1 MNLLTLSFT
10 KDKFLIIQRLIT
22 ITCII
27 LAIFCNDSNQNLI
40 AFLGIFSFGILHGAN
55 DLKIINKNFKK
66 NQKKLKDLFFLS
78 YVLVVIL
85 GIVIFYWIPG
95 IALISFVIISCYH
108 FGEQHMERIMD
119 LKKGKLFFYFTYGA
133 FIFLMIFSLHY
144 NETAK
149 VIFQISGK
157 VLPFTFFIYSLLL
170 TSIAII
176 IQALFHFKKSKLLM
190 QEFFLLGL
198 LALLFV
204 SSNLLFSFGIYFVIW
219 HSLPS
224 LNSQIK
230 FLYDGKVSHKTGYK
244 NYIKASFL
252 YWILALGSL
261 AGVYFFADIP
271 REQFLSLFFPFLAAI
286 TFPHAIVMERMFSFN
301 SNQ

>member
-204 SSNLLFSFGIYFVIW
+204 SSNLLFSFGIYFGV
-219 HSLPS
+219 
-224 LNSQIK
+224 N
-230 FLYDGKVSHKTGYK
+230 FL
-244 NYIKASFL
+244 IRIFILRL
-252 YWILALGSL
+252 YSITFCIVYTPCLALNCC
-261 AGVYFFADIP
+261 
-271 REQFLSLFFPFLAAI
+271 FLRRSAAWVRWRRSNHEGML
-286 TFPHAIVMERMFSFN
+286 TFR
-301 SNQ
+301 QYC

>member
-27 LAIFCNDSNQNLI
+27 LAILCNDSNQNLI

-224 LNSQIK
+224 LNSQVK
-230 FLYDGKVSHKTGYK
+230 FLYNGKVSYKTGYK
-244 NYIKASFL
+244 KYIKASFL

>member
-1 MNLLTLSFT
+1 MLTISFT
-10 KDKFLIIQRLIT
+10 KHKFLIIPQLIT
-22 ITCII
+22 LTCII
-27 LAIFCNDSNQNLI
+27 FAVFCNDSIQNLI

-55 DLKIINKNFKK
+55 DLKIINKNFNK
-66 NQKKLKDLFFLS
+66 NQKKLKGLFFLS
-78 YVLVVIL
+78 YLLVVIL

-95 IALISFVIISCYH
+95 IALISFVLVSCYH
-108 FGEQHMERIMD
+108 FGEQHLERIVD

-133 FIFLMIFSLHY
+133 FIFLMLFSLHY
-144 NETAK
+144 NETVK

-157 VLPFTFFIYSLLL
+157 VLPFTFFIYSLFL

-176 IQALFHFKKSKLLM
+176 IQALFHFKNSKLLI

-198 LALLFV
+198 LALLFS
-204 SSNLLFSFGIYFVIW
+204 SSNLLFSFGIYFVVW

-230 FLYDGKVSHKTGYK
+230 FLYDGKVSDKTGYK
-244 NYIKASFL
+244 KYIKASFL

-261 AGVYFFADIP
+261 GGVCFFADIS
-271 REQFLSLFFPFLAAI
+271 REQFLPLFFSFIAAI

>member
-1 MNLLTLSFT
+1 
-10 KDKFLIIQRLIT
+10 
-22 ITCII
+22 
-27 LAIFCNDSNQNLI
+27 
-40 AFLGIFSFGILHGAN
+40 
-55 DLKIINKNFKK
+55 
-66 NQKKLKDLFFLS
+66 
-78 YVLVVIL
+78 
-85 GIVIFYWIPG
+85 
-95 IALISFVIISCYH
+95 
-108 FGEQHMERIMD
+108 MERIMD

-224 LNSQIK
+224 LNSQVK
-230 FLYDGKVSHKTGYK
+230 FLYNGKVSYKTGYK
-244 NYIKASFL
+244 KYIKASFL

>member
-224 LNSQIK
+224 LNSQVK
-230 FLYDGKVSHKTGYK
+230 FLYIAKVYDKTGYK
-244 NYIKASFL
+244 KYIKASFL

-271 REQFLSLFFPFLAAI
+271 REQFLSLFFSFLAAI

>member
-27 LAIFCNDSNQNLI
+27 LAILCNDSNQNLI

-224 LNSQIK
+224 LNSQVK
-230 FLYDGKVSHKTGYK
+230 FLYDGKVSYKTGYK
-244 NYIKASFL
+244 KYIKASFL

>member
-1 MNLLTLSFT
+1 
-10 KDKFLIIQRLIT
+10 
-22 ITCII
+22 
-27 LAIFCNDSNQNLI
+27 
-40 AFLGIFSFGILHGAN
+40 
-55 DLKIINKNFKK
+55 
-66 NQKKLKDLFFLS
+66 
-78 YVLVVIL
+78 
-85 GIVIFYWIPG
+85 
-95 IALISFVIISCYH
+95 
-108 FGEQHMERIMD
+108 
-119 LKKGKLFFYFTYGA
+119 
-133 FIFLMIFSLHY
+133 
-144 NETAK
+144 
-149 VIFQISGK
+149 
-157 VLPFTFFIYSLLL
+157 
-170 TSIAII
+170 
-176 IQALFHFKKSKLLM
+176 M

-230 FLYDGKVSHKTGYK
+230 FLYGGKVSDKTGYK

-261 AGVYFFADIP
+261 AGVYFFADIS
-271 REQFLSLFFPFLAAI
+271 REQFLPLFFSFLAAI

>member
-1 MNLLTLSFT
+1 
-10 KDKFLIIQRLIT
+10 
-22 ITCII
+22 
-27 LAIFCNDSNQNLI
+27 
-40 AFLGIFSFGILHGAN
+40 
-55 DLKIINKNFKK
+55 
-66 NQKKLKDLFFLS
+66 
-78 YVLVVIL
+78 LVVIL

-95 IALISFVIISCYH
+95 IALISFVLVSCYH
-108 FGEQHMERIMD
+108 FGEQHLERIVD

-133 FIFLMIFSLHY
+133 FIFLMLFSLHY
-144 NETAK
+144 NETVK

-176 IQALFHFKKSKLLM
+176 IQALFHFKNSKLLM

-198 LALLFV
+198 LALLFT

-224 LNSQIK
+224 LNSQVK
-230 FLYDGKVSHKTGYK
+230 FLYNDTVSDKTGYK
-244 NYIKASFL
+244 KYIKASFL

-261 AGVYFFADIP
+261 GGVYFFADIP
-271 REQFLSLFFPFLAAI
+271 REQFLPLFFSFLAAI

>member
-1 MNLLTLSFT
+1 MLTISFT
-10 KDKFLIIQRLIT
+10 KHKFLIILQLIT
-22 ITCII
+22 LTCII
-27 LAIFCNDSNQNLI
+27 FAVFCNDSSQNLI
-40 AFLGIFSFGILHGAN
+40 SFLGIFSFGILHGAN
-55 DLKIINKNFKK
+55 DLKIINKNFNK
-66 NQKKLKDLFFLS
+66 NQKKLKSLFFLS
-78 YVLVVIL
+78 YLLVVIL

-95 IALISFVIISCYH
+95 IALISFVLVSCYH
-108 FGEQHMERIMD
+108 FGEQHLERIVD

-133 FIFLMIFSLHY
+133 FIFLMLFSLHY
-144 NETAK
+144 NETVK

-176 IQALFHFKKSKLLM
+176 IQALFHFKNSKLLM

-198 LALLFV
+198 LALLFT

-224 LNSQIK
+224 LNSQVK
-230 FLYDGKVSHKTGYK
+230 FLYNDTVSDKTGYK
-244 NYIKASFL
+244 KYIKASFL

-261 AGVYFFADIP
+261 GGVYFFADIS
-271 REQFLSLFFPFLAAI
+271 REQFLPLFFSFLAAI
-286 TFPHAIVMERMFSFN
+286 TFPHAIVMERMFSFD

>member
-1 MNLLTLSFT
+1 MLTISFT
-10 KDKFLIIQRLIT
+10 KHKFLIIPQLIT
-22 ITCII
+22 LTCII
-27 LAIFCNDSNQNLI
+27 FAVFCNDSIQNLI

-55 DLKIINKNFKK
+55 DLKIINKNFNK
-66 NQKKLKDLFFLS
+66 NQKKLKGLFFLS
-78 YVLVVIL
+78 YLLVVIL

-95 IALISFVIISCYH
+95 IALISFVLVSCYH
-108 FGEQHMERIMD
+108 FGEQHLERIVD

-133 FIFLMIFSLHY
+133 FIFLMLFSLHY
-144 NETAK
+144 NETVK

-157 VLPFTFFIYSLLL
+157 VLPFTFFIYSLFL

-176 IQALFHFKKSKLLM
+176 IQALFHFKNSKLLI

-198 LALLFV
+198 LALLFS
-204 SSNLLFSFGIYFVIW
+204 SSNLLFSFGIYFVVW

-230 FLYDGKVSHKTGYK
+230 FLYDDKVSDKTGYK
-244 NYIKASFL
+244 KYIKASFL

-261 AGVYFFADIP
+261 GGVCFFADIP
-271 REQFLSLFFPFLAAI
+271 REQFLPLFFSFLAAI